1 MCSREINRNTQYNMR
16 EWLSGGAPPC
26 QGGGRGFDPR
36 LALCKTTKRTS
47 EWEVLFCHPGSA
59 GHFSKPNC
67 FTVWLRFLGTLKCPS
82 VVSAQ
87 RSTGPLD
94 THLAQHTGV
103 TIIYFCISNIFDWFM
118 NFVRDY
124 FLFILY
130 NEFYMGCVLLVNSR

>member
-1 MCSREINRNTQYNMR
+1 MGSPFLSSGKCGALLETQLLHSLASISRNAKAS
-16 EWLSGGAPPC
+16 L
-26 QGGGRGFDPR
+26 GRVR
-36 LALCKTTKRTS
+36 TEVHRTS
-47 EWEVLFCHPGSA
+47 
-59 GHFSKPNC
+59 
-67 FTVWLRFLGTLKCPS
+67 WLLGTLKHPS

>member
-1 MCSREINRNTQYNMR
+1 MGSPF
-16 EWLSGGAPPC
+16 LSSGKCGA
-26 QGGGRGFDPR
+26 
-36 LALCKTTKRTS
+36 LL
-47 EWEVLFCHPGSA
+47 E
-59 GHFSKPNC
+59 
-67 FTVWLRFLGTLKCPS
+67 TLKRPS